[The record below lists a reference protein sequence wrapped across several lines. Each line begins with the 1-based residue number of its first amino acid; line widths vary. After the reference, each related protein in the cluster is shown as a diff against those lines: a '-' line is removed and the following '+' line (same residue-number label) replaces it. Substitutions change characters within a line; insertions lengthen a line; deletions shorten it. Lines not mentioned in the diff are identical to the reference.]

1 MFSFYY
7 FIIRRVR
14 LSILFVRQI
23 STYQTLRSVKYSY
36 YLIIRTKPKIL
47 FDKLLFFLHNFIDM
61 NRKNEKTLSVSEQYN
76 VAKAKKIAIILI
88 LLALVFL
95 FFVVSVFVG
104 SGTLSFKEVFLAI
117 FNKGSETARLIV
129 RRIRFP
135 RVIAALIAG
144 GGLAVSGLVMQTVLK
159 NPLASPT
166 TLGVSNAAVFG
177 ANFAIIVVGA
187 GAFHSTHGSW
197 LSISNPYLVSTFS
210 FLSAIIAAGSILLLA
225 RLKNLNAS
233 AIVLA
238 GVAVSAIFQA
248 GTTLIQYFASDTQVA
263 SAVYWTFGDLGRAS
277 YKTDLIMFIVV
288 AVSTLFFFLK
298 RWDFS
303 AMSGGLAYAKTLG
316 VNTRFMTIMSL
327 LLASLITSVTVSF
340 LGIIG
345 FVGLTAPQFMK
356 RIVGDDYR
364 YLLPSSFLAGA
375 LLLLISDILGRL
387 PIFGTSVPVGVV
399 TSLIGG
405 PVFLAILLRRK
416 KNESEN
422 I

>member
-1 MFSFYY
+1 M
-7 FIIRRVR
+7 
-14 LSILFVRQI
+14 
-23 STYQTLRSVKYSY
+23 
-36 YLIIRTKPKIL
+36 
-47 FDKLLFFLHNFIDM
+47 FDKRLFFLHNFIDM

-303 AMSGGLAYAKTLG
+303 AMSGGIAYAKTLG

-364 YLLPSSFLAGA
+364 FLLPSSFLAGA

-405 PVFLAILLRRK
+405 PVFLAILLRKK

>member
-1 MFSFYY
+1 M
-7 FIIRRVR
+7 
-14 LSILFVRQI
+14 
-23 STYQTLRSVKYSY
+23 
-36 YLIIRTKPKIL
+36 

-76 VAKAKKIAIILI
+76 VAKAKKLAIILI

-135 RVIAALIAG
+135 RVIAALVAG

-303 AMSGGLAYAKTLG
+303 AMSGGIAYAKTLG
-316 VNTRFMTIMSL
+316 VNTRFMTITSL

>member
-1 MFSFYY
+1 M
-7 FIIRRVR
+7 
-14 LSILFVRQI
+14 
-23 STYQTLRSVKYSY
+23 
-36 YLIIRTKPKIL
+36 

-76 VAKAKKIAIILI
+76 VSKAKKIAIILI

>member
-1 MFSFYY
+1 M
-7 FIIRRVR
+7 
-14 LSILFVRQI
+14 
-23 STYQTLRSVKYSY
+23 
-36 YLIIRTKPKIL
+36 
-47 FDKLLFFLHNFIDM
+47 FDKLLLFLHNFIDM

-364 YLLPSSFLAGA
+364 FLLPSSFLAGA

>member
-1 MFSFYY
+1 M
-7 FIIRRVR
+7 
-14 LSILFVRQI
+14 
-23 STYQTLRSVKYSY
+23 
-36 YLIIRTKPKIL
+36 

-288 AVSTLFFFLK
+288 AVSTLFFFSK

-387 PIFGTSVPVGVV
+387 PIFGTSVPVGVI

>member
-1 MFSFYY
+1 M
-7 FIIRRVR
+7 
-14 LSILFVRQI
+14 
-23 STYQTLRSVKYSY
+23 
-36 YLIIRTKPKIL
+36 

-76 VAKAKKIAIILI
+76 VAKAKKIAILLI
-88 LLALVFL
+88 LLAIVFL

>member
-1 MFSFYY
+1 M
-7 FIIRRVR
+7 
-14 LSILFVRQI
+14 
-23 STYQTLRSVKYSY
+23 
-36 YLIIRTKPKIL
+36 

-303 AMSGGLAYAKTLG
+303 AMSGGIAYAKTLG
-316 VNTRFMTIMSL
+316 VNTRFMTIVSL

-364 YLLPSSFLAGA
+364 FLLPSSFLAGA

>member
-1 MFSFYY
+1 M
-7 FIIRRVR
+7 
-14 LSILFVRQI
+14 
-23 STYQTLRSVKYSY
+23 
-36 YLIIRTKPKIL
+36 

-76 VAKAKKIAIILI
+76 VVKAKKLAIIFI

>member
-1 MFSFYY
+1 M
-7 FIIRRVR
+7 
-14 LSILFVRQI
+14 
-23 STYQTLRSVKYSY
+23 
-36 YLIIRTKPKIL
+36 

-345 FVGLTAPQFMK
+345 FVGLTAPQIMK

>member
-1 MFSFYY
+1 M
-7 FIIRRVR
+7 
-14 LSILFVRQI
+14 
-23 STYQTLRSVKYSY
+23 
-36 YLIIRTKPKIL
+36 

-88 LLALVFL
+88 LLAIVFL

-303 AMSGGLAYAKTLG
+303 AMSGGIAYAKTLG

>member
-1 MFSFYY
+1 M
-7 FIIRRVR
+7 
-14 LSILFVRQI
+14 
-23 STYQTLRSVKYSY
+23 
-36 YLIIRTKPKIL
+36 

-248 GTTLIQYFASDTQVA
+248 GTTLIQYFSSDTQVA

-303 AMSGGLAYAKTLG
+303 AMSGGIAYAKTLG

>member
-1 MFSFYY
+1 M
-7 FIIRRVR
+7 
-14 LSILFVRQI
+14 
-23 STYQTLRSVKYSY
+23 
-36 YLIIRTKPKIL
+36 
-47 FDKLLFFLHNFIDM
+47 FDKRLFFLHNFIDM

-345 FVGLTAPQFMK
+345 FIGLTAPQFMK

-364 YLLPSSFLAGA
+364 FLLPSSFLAGA

>member
-1 MFSFYY
+1 M
-7 FIIRRVR
+7 
-14 LSILFVRQI
+14 
-23 STYQTLRSVKYSY
+23 
-36 YLIIRTKPKIL
+36 
-47 FDKLLFFLHNFIDM
+47 
-61 NRKNEKTLSVSEQYN
+61 
-76 VAKAKKIAIILI
+76 
-88 LLALVFL
+88 
-95 FFVVSVFVG
+95 
-104 SGTLSFKEVFLAI
+104 
-117 FNKGSETARLIV
+117 
-129 RRIRFP
+129 
-135 RVIAALIAG
+135 
-144 GGLAVSGLVMQTVLK
+144 
-159 NPLASPT
+159 
-166 TLGVSNAAVFG
+166 SNAAVFG

-210 FLSAIIAAGSILLLA
+210 FLSAIIAG
-225 RLKNLNAS
+225 RLDSSSCAAFKNLNAS

-303 AMSGGLAYAKTLG
+303 AMSGGIAYAKTLG

>member
-1 MFSFYY
+1 M
-7 FIIRRVR
+7 
-14 LSILFVRQI
+14 
-23 STYQTLRSVKYSY
+23 
-36 YLIIRTKPKIL
+36 
-47 FDKLLFFLHNFIDM
+47 FDKRLFFLHNFIDM

-76 VAKAKKIAIILI
+76 VAKAKKIAILLI

-303 AMSGGLAYAKTLG
+303 AMSGGIAYAKTLG

-364 YLLPSSFLAGA
+364 FLLPSSFLAGA

>member
-1 MFSFYY
+1 M
-7 FIIRRVR
+7 
-14 LSILFVRQI
+14 
-23 STYQTLRSVKYSY
+23 
-36 YLIIRTKPKIL
+36 

-129 RRIRFP
+129 RRIRLP

-303 AMSGGLAYAKTLG
+303 AMSGGIAYAKTLG

-364 YLLPSSFLAGA
+364 FLLPSSFLAGA

>member
-1 MFSFYY
+1 M
-7 FIIRRVR
+7 
-14 LSILFVRQI
+14 
-23 STYQTLRSVKYSY
+23 
-36 YLIIRTKPKIL
+36 

-117 FNKGSETARLIV
+117 FNQGSETARLIV

-356 RIVGDDYR
+356 RVVGDDYR

>member
-1 MFSFYY
+1 M
-7 FIIRRVR
+7 
-14 LSILFVRQI
+14 
-23 STYQTLRSVKYSY
+23 
-36 YLIIRTKPKIL
+36 

-288 AVSTLFFFLK
+288 AVSALFFFLK

-303 AMSGGLAYAKTLG
+303 AMSGGIAYAKTLG

>member
-1 MFSFYY
+1 M
-7 FIIRRVR
+7 
-14 LSILFVRQI
+14 
-23 STYQTLRSVKYSY
+23 
-36 YLIIRTKPKIL
+36 

-117 FNKGSETARLIV
+117 FNNGNETARLIV

-288 AVSTLFFFLK
+288 VVSTLFFFLK

-303 AMSGGLAYAKTLG
+303 AMSGGIAYAKTLG

-364 YLLPSSFLAGA
+364 FLLPSSFLAGA

>member
-1 MFSFYY
+1 M
-7 FIIRRVR
+7 
-14 LSILFVRQI
+14 
-23 STYQTLRSVKYSY
+23 
-36 YLIIRTKPKIL
+36 

-288 AVSTLFFFLK
+288 AVSTLFFFFK

-303 AMSGGLAYAKTLG
+303 AMSGGIAYAKTLG
-316 VNTRFMTIMSL
+316 VNTRFMTITSL

>member
-1 MFSFYY
+1 M
-7 FIIRRVR
+7 
-14 LSILFVRQI
+14 
-23 STYQTLRSVKYSY
+23 
-36 YLIIRTKPKIL
+36 

-61 NRKNEKTLSVSEQYN
+61 DRKNEKTLSVSEQYN

-88 LLALVFL
+88 LLALIFL

-303 AMSGGLAYAKTLG
+303 AMSGGIAYAKTLG

-364 YLLPSSFLAGA
+364 FLLPSSFLAGA

>member
-1 MFSFYY
+1 M
-7 FIIRRVR
+7 
-14 LSILFVRQI
+14 
-23 STYQTLRSVKYSY
+23 
-36 YLIIRTKPKIL
+36 

-303 AMSGGLAYAKTLG
+303 AMSGGIAYAKTLG

-364 YLLPSSFLAGA
+364 FLLPSSFLAGA

>member
-1 MFSFYY
+1 M
-7 FIIRRVR
+7 
-14 LSILFVRQI
+14 
-23 STYQTLRSVKYSY
+23 
-36 YLIIRTKPKIL
+36 

-76 VAKAKKIAIILI
+76 VAKAKKIAVILI

-303 AMSGGLAYAKTLG
+303 AMSGGIAYAKTLG

-364 YLLPSSFLAGA
+364 FLLPSSFLAGA

>member
-1 MFSFYY
+1 M
-7 FIIRRVR
+7 
-14 LSILFVRQI
+14 
-23 STYQTLRSVKYSY
+23 
-36 YLIIRTKPKIL
+36 

-76 VAKAKKIAIILI
+76 VAKAKKIAILLI

-288 AVSTLFFFLK
+288 AVSTLFFFSK

>member
-1 MFSFYY
+1 M
-7 FIIRRVR
+7 
-14 LSILFVRQI
+14 
-23 STYQTLRSVKYSY
+23 
-36 YLIIRTKPKIL
+36 

-303 AMSGGLAYAKTLG
+303 AMSGGLAYAKNLG

>member
-1 MFSFYY
+1 M
-7 FIIRRVR
+7 
-14 LSILFVRQI
+14 
-23 STYQTLRSVKYSY
+23 
-36 YLIIRTKPKIL
+36 

-61 NRKNEKTLSVSEQYN
+61 DRKNEKTLSVSEQYN

-303 AMSGGLAYAKTLG
+303 AMSGGIAYAKTLG

>member
-1 MFSFYY
+1 M
-7 FIIRRVR
+7 
-14 LSILFVRQI
+14 
-23 STYQTLRSVKYSY
+23 
-36 YLIIRTKPKIL
+36 
-47 FDKLLFFLHNFIDM
+47 FDKLVFFLHNFIDM

-159 NPLASPT
+159 NQLASPT

-387 PIFGTSVPVGVV
+387 TIFGTSVPVGVI

>member
-1 MFSFYY
+1 M
-7 FIIRRVR
+7 
-14 LSILFVRQI
+14 
-23 STYQTLRSVKYSY
+23 
-36 YLIIRTKPKIL
+36 

-177 ANFAIIVVGA
+177 ANFAIIVFGA

-303 AMSGGLAYAKTLG
+303 AMSGGIAYAKTLG

-364 YLLPSSFLAGA
+364 FLLPSSFLAGA

>member
-1 MFSFYY
+1 M
-7 FIIRRVR
+7 
-14 LSILFVRQI
+14 
-23 STYQTLRSVKYSY
+23 
-36 YLIIRTKPKIL
+36 
-47 FDKLLFFLHNFIDM
+47 FDKRLFFLHNFIDM

-303 AMSGGLAYAKTLG
+303 AMSGGIAYAKTLG
-316 VNTRFMTIMSL
+316 VNTRFMTITSL

-364 YLLPSSFLAGA
+364 FLLPSSFLAGA

>member
-1 MFSFYY
+1 M
-7 FIIRRVR
+7 
-14 LSILFVRQI
+14 
-23 STYQTLRSVKYSY
+23 
-36 YLIIRTKPKIL
+36 

-88 LLALVFL
+88 LLVLVFL

-135 RVIAALIAG
+135 RVISALIAG

-303 AMSGGLAYAKTLG
+303 AMSGGIAYAKTLG

-364 YLLPSSFLAGA
+364 FLLPSSFLAGA

>member
-1 MFSFYY
+1 M
-7 FIIRRVR
+7 
-14 LSILFVRQI
+14 
-23 STYQTLRSVKYSY
+23 
-36 YLIIRTKPKIL
+36 
-47 FDKLLFFLHNFIDM
+47 FDKRLFFLHNFIDM

-76 VAKAKKIAIILI
+76 VAKAKKIAILLI

-364 YLLPSSFLAGA
+364 FLLPSSFLAGA

>member
-1 MFSFYY
+1 M
-7 FIIRRVR
+7 
-14 LSILFVRQI
+14 
-23 STYQTLRSVKYSY
+23 
-36 YLIIRTKPKIL
+36 

-225 RLKNLNAS
+225 RLKSLNAS

-303 AMSGGLAYAKTLG
+303 AMSGGIAYAKTLG
-316 VNTRFMTIMSL
+316 VNTRFMTITSL

>member
-1 MFSFYY
+1 M
-7 FIIRRVR
+7 
-14 LSILFVRQI
+14 
-23 STYQTLRSVKYSY
+23 
-36 YLIIRTKPKIL
+36 
-47 FDKLLFFLHNFIDM
+47 FDKRLFFLHNFIDM

-238 GVAVSAIFQA
+238 GIAVSAIFQA

-288 AVSTLFFFLK
+288 AVSTLFFFSK

-387 PIFGTSVPVGVV
+387 PIFGTSVPVGVI

>member
-1 MFSFYY
+1 M
-7 FIIRRVR
+7 
-14 LSILFVRQI
+14 
-23 STYQTLRSVKYSY
+23 
-36 YLIIRTKPKIL
+36 
-47 FDKLLFFLHNFIDM
+47 FDKRLFFLHNFIDM

-135 RVIAALIAG
+135 RVIAALVAG

-225 RLKNLNAS
+225 RLKNLSAS

-364 YLLPSSFLAGA
+364 FLLPSSFLAGA

>member
-1 MFSFYY
+1 M
-7 FIIRRVR
+7 
-14 LSILFVRQI
+14 
-23 STYQTLRSVKYSY
+23 
-36 YLIIRTKPKIL
+36 

-288 AVSTLFFFLK
+288 AVSTVFFFLK

-303 AMSGGLAYAKTLG
+303 AMSGGIAYAKTLG

>member
-1 MFSFYY
+1 M
-7 FIIRRVR
+7 
-14 LSILFVRQI
+14 
-23 STYQTLRSVKYSY
+23 
-36 YLIIRTKPKIL
+36 

-61 NRKNEKTLSVSEQYN
+61 NRKIEKTLSVSEQYN

-303 AMSGGLAYAKTLG
+303 AMSGGIAYAKTLG
-316 VNTRFMTIMSL
+316 VNTPFMTIMSL

>member
-1 MFSFYY
+1 M
-7 FIIRRVR
+7 
-14 LSILFVRQI
+14 
-23 STYQTLRSVKYSY
+23 
-36 YLIIRTKPKIL
+36 
-47 FDKLLFFLHNFIDM
+47 FDKRLFFLHNFIDM

-76 VAKAKKIAIILI
+76 VVRAKKIAIILI

-303 AMSGGLAYAKTLG
+303 AMSGGIAYAKTLG

-364 YLLPSSFLAGA
+364 YLLPSAFLAGA

>member
-1 MFSFYY
+1 M
-7 FIIRRVR
+7 
-14 LSILFVRQI
+14 
-23 STYQTLRSVKYSY
+23 
-36 YLIIRTKPKIL
+36 

-76 VAKAKKIAIILI
+76 VAKAKKIAIIFI

-303 AMSGGLAYAKTLG
+303 AMSGGIAYAKTLG

>member
-1 MFSFYY
+1 M
-7 FIIRRVR
+7 
-14 LSILFVRQI
+14 
-23 STYQTLRSVKYSY
+23 
-36 YLIIRTKPKIL
+36 

-288 AVSTLFFFLK
+288 AVSTLFFFSK

-364 YLLPSSFLAGA
+364 YLLPSSFFAGA

>member
-1 MFSFYY
+1 M
-7 FIIRRVR
+7 
-14 LSILFVRQI
+14 
-23 STYQTLRSVKYSY
+23 
-36 YLIIRTKPKIL
+36 

-95 FFVVSVFVG
+95 FFIVSVFVG

>member
-1 MFSFYY
+1 M
-7 FIIRRVR
+7 
-14 LSILFVRQI
+14 
-23 STYQTLRSVKYSY
+23 
-36 YLIIRTKPKIL
+36 

-76 VAKAKKIAIILI
+76 VAKAKKIAIIII

-364 YLLPSSFLAGA
+364 FLLPSSFLAGA